1 MAQNIYL
8 KLDGIEGESTSKQGE
23 KQIELLS
30 FSHGVSMPIS
40 SGHAS
45 GVSVKHGRC
54 DHQDLTVSKYLD
66 KTSPTLNLNCSGGT
80 NIKTAVLTVWQADAA
95 SGDPIEHYK
104 IELEDILITSMSV
117 GGSGGD
123 NPVETITLHY
133 NKIKWTYAVHAK
145 DAPGGKKGNVTT
157 GWDLEKNV
165 KV

>member
-1 MAQNIYL
+1 MAQNFYL
-8 KLDGIEGESTSKQGE
+8 KLEGHEGESTSKQGA

-54 DHQDLTVSKYLD
+54 DHQDLTVSKYMD
-66 KTSPTLNLNCSGGT
+66 KTSPGLNLACSGGT
-80 NIKTAVLTVWQADAA
+80 NIKTGVLTIWQADKAD
-95 SGDPIEHYK
+95 GEPIEFYK
-104 IELEDILITSMSV
+104 IELEDILVTSISV
-117 GGSGGD
+117 GGSGSD
-123 NPVETITLHY
+123 NPIETLTLHY
-133 NKIKWTYAVHAK
+133 NKIKWTYAVHGK

-157 GWDLEKNV
+157 GWDLEKNA